1 MAKEKLPRLTE
12 AMVRALANDKSFERG
27 KDYYR
32 DGAVSETVR
41 QGLQLRGECAG
52 SEHEPYEISV
62 TLAARGIAH
71 TSCTCPYEYG
81 GICKHTVA
89 LLLTYVHQPQAFRAI
104 APAEE
109 MLKHRSKEELL
120 AIIDAMLQQ
129 DPKLLALIELAAATQ
144 EAKAGKA
151 VDTAALRKLARRAL
165 QHNDWDHFSSRK
177 IEKEL
182 RALGQMADP
191 FVKANDWLNAGRVY
205 HALLD
210 ETVSGYDEII
220 QQVDENGDIAVVVEE
235 FAKTLGKCLDKSDAD
250 SRTRRAWLETL
261 LDAFAKDI
269 EIGGIDFASSA
280 PDIVIKQAS
289 DEEWQWIEAHVRRL
303 AAGSRDW
310 GREQLVRFLTKGL
323 DKRGRKSAANGL
335 VREIGTPEQQAKLL
349 IKEGHTEEA
358 VRLMNDIVEGKPGL
372 VTQFADWLLEAKAQ
386 QAALNFV
393 LAHERTASW
402 RRDQWLADYYR
413 RLGTPEEAV
422 AAQKTLLV
430 NSPSVEQF
438 KALQAVC
445 RKTKNWPEVRAEG
458 LAALERAGRFDALVE
473 IALHEGDVA
482 RALELLP
489 QAKGWGAAHLRMKVA
504 EAAEKELPHEAVR
517 LYLEKIEQEIAGRSR
532 GSYSVAAS
540 TLKKVKLLFI
550 KLHDQTAWAEYIK
563 VLRESHKNLPALQDE
578 LRKAGL

>member
-1 MAKEKLPRLTE
+1 MVKEKLPHLTE
-12 AMVRALANDKSFERG
+12 ALVRGLANDKSFERG
-27 KDYYR
+27 KSYYR
-32 DGAVSETVR
+32 DGAVLQTVR
-41 QGLQLRGECAG
+41 QGMELRGECAG
-52 SEHEPYEISV
+52 SEYEPYEISV
-62 TLAARGIAH
+62 TLAAQGIKDA
-71 TSCTCPYEYG
+71 SCTCPYEYG

-89 LLLTYVHQPQAFRAI
+89 LLLTYVHQPQAFRLI
-104 APAEE
+104 APVEE

-120 AIIDAMLQQ
+120 AIISAMAKQ
-129 DPKLLALIELAAATQ
+129 DPKLLSLVELSATTQ
-144 EAKAGKA
+144 DAKAGKA
-151 VDTAALRKLARRAL
+151 VDPATIRKAARRAL

-177 IEKEL
+177 IAKEL
-182 RALGQMADP
+182 RALGQIAES
-191 FVKANDWLNAGRVY
+191 FVKANDWLDAARVY

-210 ETVSGYDEII
+210 ETVSGYDNII
-220 QQVDENGDIAVVVEE
+220 QQVDENGDIAVIVEE
-235 FAKTLGKCLDKSDAD
+235 FAEALGKYLGKSNPD

-280 PDIVIKQAS
+280 PDILIKQAS
-289 DEEWQWIEAHVRRL
+289 DEEWQWIEARVRRL

-323 DKRGRKSAANGL
+323 DKRGRKSEADGL

-349 IKEGHTEEA
+349 IKEGRIEEA
-358 VRLMNDIVEGKPGL
+358 VRLMNDIIEGKPGL
-372 VTQFADWLLEAKAQ
+372 VTQFADWLLEAKAK

-402 RRDQWLADYYR
+402 QRDQWLANYYR
-413 RLGTPEEAV
+413 RHGTPEEAV

-445 RKTKNWPEVRAEG
+445 RKMKNWPAVRAEA
-458 LAALERAGRFDALVE
+458 LTALERARRFDALVE

-489 QAKGWGAAHLRMKVA
+489 QATGWGATHLRMNVA
-504 EAAEKELPHEAVR
+504 EAAEKDLPHEAVR
-517 LYLEKIEQEIAGRSR
+517 LYLERVEQEIAGRSR

-540 TLKKVKLLFI
+540 TLKKVKPLFI
-550 KLHDQTAWAEYIK
+550 KLHDQTAWTEYIK
-563 VLRESHKNLPALQDE
+563 FLRESHKNLPALQDE
-578 LRKAGL
+578 LRKARL